1 MLENPDAEMTGGR
14 IDPVKLSPQGET
26 TRQRLPAWLVF
37 SLLTIVLW
45 GVWGAL
51 TKVVSADIDAYT
63 NQVLFAIGVVPV
75 MLPKASLHGHL
86 TTRDFWL
93 AVIGGTLN
101 SLGAYTSFAALEK
114 GGKASIV
121 IPLCYLY
128 PLLTILLAITFLHES
143 LTRPQLA
150 GIVLL
155 IAAILLSQEA
165 PPEADQAGSSL

>member
-1 MLENPDAEMTGGR
+1 MPIPL
-14 IDPVKLSPQGET
+14 
-26 TRQRLPAWLVF
+26 WLVF
-37 SLLTIVLW
+37 AMVALVFW
-45 GVWGAL
+45 GITGITQKLSTNAISTELSFFWFGVAMLAL
-51 TKVVSADIDAYT
+51 AVAV
-63 NQVLFAIGVVPV
+63 
-75 MLPKASLHGHL
+75 LPKVSLHGHL

-150 GIVLL
+150 GIVLAL